1 MKKGLVL
8 AFSLLLLCVAGCSNL
23 KNVPIDAYVWKITV
37 IQEKTKIQENQKGDV
52 IACAPEFISSYKGA
66 AEIDLTCEAKMGVSP
81 LRMLGAIKLQRP
93 ISFGGEEPGRHNLRN
108 QAGRSYGLCGNRYNN
123 LSGQSPNPYFHH
135 QHRRLCI
142 KFSIRIQCCGKQ
154 YDPFVNRCCAFGI
167 GLCQKNHNRI
177 ESRLDLMISR
187 DFFD

>member
-66 AEIDLTCEAKMGVSP
+66 AEIDLTCEAQNGSFTITDARSNQSYKGQYRLEERSP
-81 LRMLGAIKLQRP
+81 EGTIYEIKL
-93 ISFGGEEPGRHNLRN
+93 GEDTGYAVTGITTYLDNHKTHTFIINIGDYVLNFQSVSNAAE
-108 QAGRSYGLCGNRYNN
+108 NN
-123 LSGQSPNPYFHH
+123 TIHS
-135 QHRRLCI
+135 
-142 KFSIRIQCCGKQ
+142 
-154 YDPFVNRCCAFGI
+154 
-167 GLCQKNHNRI
+167 
-177 ESRLDLMISR
+177 
-187 DFFD
+187 

>member
-66 AEIDLTCEAKMGVSP
+66 AEIDLTCEAQNGSFTITDARSNQSYKGQYRLEERSP
-81 LRMLGAIKLQRP
+81 EGTIYEIKL
-93 ISFGGEEPGRHNLRN
+93 GEATGYAVTGMTTYLDNN
-108 QAGRSYGLCGNRYNN
+108 QIPTFIINIGDYVLNF
-123 LSGQSPNPYFHH
+123 QSVSNAAENDTIH
-135 QHRRLCI
+135 
-142 KFSIRIQCCGKQ
+142 S
-154 YDPFVNRCCAFGI
+154 
-167 GLCQKNHNRI
+167 
-177 ESRLDLMISR
+177 
-187 DFFD
+187 

>member
-81 LRMLGAIKLQRP
+81 LRMLGAIKATKANIVWRRGARKAQFTK
-93 ISFGGEEPGRHNLRN
+93 SSWAKLR
-108 QAGRSYGLCGNRYNN
+108 AMR
-123 LSGQSPNPYFHH
+123 
-135 QHRRLCI
+135 
-142 KFSIRIQCCGKQ
+142 
-154 YDPFVNRCCAFGI
+154 
-167 GLCQKNHNRI
+167 
-177 ESRLDLMISR
+177 
-187 DFFD
+187 